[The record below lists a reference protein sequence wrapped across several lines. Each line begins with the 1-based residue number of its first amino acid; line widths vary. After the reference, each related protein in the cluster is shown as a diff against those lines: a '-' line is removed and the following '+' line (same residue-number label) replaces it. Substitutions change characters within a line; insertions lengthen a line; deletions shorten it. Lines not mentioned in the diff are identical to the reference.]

1 MTFPP
6 LASRARNFAGF
17 TLLELLVVITIIAI
31 LASIILSVFGSVQN
45 RARKVQAVN
54 DMRNTNAAMVAYY
67 TDYQHYPL
75 NDVQVRAVQNGD
87 GDTIYG
93 DPGPDPGNNPL
104 YTSADL
110 FNILRAVAD
119 NKNNPL
125 NAHNPN
131 QTVYWGGS
139 FAKSA
144 TQPREGITTQ
154 DVTLANGNK
163 ILKGSLVDPWGNCYI
178 VFIDADK
185 SGEIN
190 KVVGYFWTDVGT
202 VKVSAPPLGVAF
214 CSMGP
219 DGVFGTKTKQKPGG
233 DGILKGSDDIVTW
246 Q

>member
-1 MTFPP
+1 MFPRP
-6 LASRARNFAGF
+6 FASQVRSRAGF
-17 TLLELLVVITIIAI
+17 TLLELLIVITIIAI
-31 LASIILSVFGSVQN
+31 LASIVLAVFGSVQN

-54 DMRNTNAAMVAYY
+54 DMRSTNTAMISYY

-75 NDVQVRAVQNGD
+75 NSVQLLAVANGD

-93 DPGPDPGNNPL
+93 DPGPNPGQNPL

-119 NKNNPL
+119 NKNNQ
-125 NAHNPN
+125 NNICNPN
-131 QTVYWGGS
+131 QTVYWSGA
-139 FAKSA
+139 FAKSP
-144 TQPREGITTQ
+144 TKPREGITTQ
-154 DVTLANGNK
+154 DVTLPNGNK

-185 SGEIN
+185 SGEVN
-190 KVVGYFWTDVGT
+190 KVVTYFYSDAGN
-202 VKVSAPPLGVAF
+202 VKVGPPPQGVVF

-219 DGVFGTKTKQKPGG
+219 DGVFGTKVNGNG
-233 DGILKGSDDIVTW
+233 NGILKGSDDIVTW